1 MKFDVSLFSQ
11 IDKIDIQVHFNSELD
26 FSAMK
31 LLYDNCIRMGG
42 DNNQNIQ
49 IATIHP
55 DIWFGDHFELLS
67 SKIKMVVKSP
77 AFQLTRIENG
87 QLVCQNYSSDQ
98 ISFSSDQDL
107 IIFFE
112 QISEFG
118 SLAVFSLVKY
128 LDVRTLQF
136 YWNLRYKD
144 ISTKEEIRDKKIS
157 SII

>member
-26 FSAMK
+26 FSAMM
-31 LLYDNCIRMGG
+31 LFYENCIRMGG

-77 AFQLTRIENG
+77 VFQLIRIENG
-87 QLVCQNYSSDQ
+87 LS
-98 ISFSSDQDL
+98 
-107 IIFFE
+107 
-112 QISEFG
+112 
-118 SLAVFSLVKY
+118 
-128 LDVRTLQF
+128 
-136 YWNLRYKD
+136 
-144 ISTKEEIRDKKIS
+144 
-157 SII
+157 

>member
-11 IDKIDIQVHFNSELD
+11 LEKKEFQAHFNSELD
-26 FSAMK
+26 ISSMK
-31 LLYDNCIRMGG
+31 LFYDNCIRMGG
-42 DNNQNIQ
+42 DSNSNIQ

-55 DIWFGDHFELLS
+55 DIWFGDHFELLN
-67 SKIKMVVKSP
+67 SKIKMVVESP
-77 AFQLTRIENG
+77 VFQLVRIEGG

-98 ISFSSDQDL
+98 ITFSTDQDL
-107 IIFFE
+107 INFFE
-112 QISEFG
+112 HMSEFG

-128 LDVRTLQF
+128 LDVRTLQS

>member
-26 FSAMK
+26 FSAMM
-31 LLYDNCIRMGG
+31 LFYENCIRMGC

-77 AFQLTRIENG
+77 LFQLTRIENG
-87 QLVCQNYSSDQ
+87 QLVCQRYSSDQ

-107 IIFFE
+107 IDFFE
-112 QISEFG
+112 QMSEFG

-128 LDVRTLQF
+128 LDVRTLQS

>member
-1 MKFDVSLFSQ
+1 
-11 IDKIDIQVHFNSELD
+11 
-26 FSAMK
+26 MK
-31 LLYDNCIRMGG
+31 LFYDNCIRMGG
-42 DNNQNIQ
+42 DSNSNIQ

-55 DIWFGDHFELLS
+55 DIWFGDHFELLN
-67 SKIKMVVKSP
+67 SKIKMVVESP
-77 AFQLTRIENG
+77 VFQLVRIEGG

-98 ISFSSDQDL
+98 ITFSTDQDL
-107 IIFFE
+107 INFFE
-112 QISEFG
+112 HMSEFG

-128 LDVRTLQF
+128 LDVRTLQS